1 MNSTQGPQPQEKNQP
16 AQFPAPNWTYVLDDA
31 ALLEGHMAPVF
42 PLGVNVLLARV
53 GGAVYAVSG
62 NCAHMACPLYA
73 GRLEGYTIICGCH
86 DWNFDV
92 RTGKFLKS
100 PELGLTVYL
109 TKLESGKL
117 FVNLTGKVIS

>member
-1 MNSTQGPQPQEKNQP
+1 MNSTPEPQSPEKTE
-16 AQFPAPNWTYVLDDA
+16 AGKFGRLNWIYVLDDA
-31 ALLEGHMAPVF
+31 ALLEGRMAPVF

-62 NCAHMACPLYA
+62 SCAHMACPLA
-73 GRLEGYTIICGCH
+73 IGRLDGYTIICGCH
-86 DWNFDV
+86 DWGFDV

-100 PELGLTVYL
+100 PELGLTVYS

-117 FVNLTGKVIS
+117 FVNLTGKETS